1 MGRLRGMSVRQLR
14 GAARLKGIAR
24 RRMYVLIGSCWTSP
38 ASLMLCLLCHRAR
51 ARRRLELAM
60 HAALEASPGVRR
72 AKVVDAIN
80 TDFPP
85 QRMVHC
91 STTRRARRRGAER
104 GRASF
109 SQAALP
115 TRGRAAHH

>member
-1 MGRLRGMSVRQLR
+1 
-14 GAARLKGIAR
+14 
-24 RRMYVLIGSCWTSP
+24 
-38 ASLMLCLLCHRAR
+38 
-51 ARRRLELAM
+51 M

-91 STTRRARRRGAER
+91 YDQARA
-104 GRASF
+104 
-109 SQAALP
+109 P
-115 TRGRAAHH
+115 TRC